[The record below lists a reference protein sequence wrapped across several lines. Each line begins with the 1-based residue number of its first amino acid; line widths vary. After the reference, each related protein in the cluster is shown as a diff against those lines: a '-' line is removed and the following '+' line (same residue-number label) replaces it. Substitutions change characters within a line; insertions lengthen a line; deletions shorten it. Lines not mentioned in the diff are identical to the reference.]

1 MKKFLFV
8 LVSLVSMLCV
18 SCGNDNSF
26 VDEPQNT
33 SQNIVGHWKSN
44 IVTDFYVPAY
54 LLGVSY
60 NNSDDMVNLI
70 YNYDIEF
77 YFSED
82 KSVIIKLIFHNCKI
96 IESSKTNTCDLSD
109 LKPQYI
115 FGTYSDF
122 NNSIV
127 IKLNDSEYSD
137 EGDIYE
143 IEYLNVNSK
152 TLKIRETTNNFNS
165 MFWEG
170 FLLPN
175 KNAENFNYNSLSCD
189 NNGYYTF
196 NRI

>member
-1 MKKFLFV
+1 MAKERNGVVTQAVGPIIDVRFID
-8 LVSLVSMLCV
+8 
-18 SCGNDNSF
+18 GNL
-26 VDEPQNT
+26 P
-33 SQNIVGHWKSN
+33 
-44 IVTDFYVPAY
+44 
-54 LLGVSY
+54 
-60 NNSDDMVNLI
+60 
-70 YNYDIEF
+70 
-77 YFSED
+77 
-82 KSVIIKLIFHNCKI
+82 
-96 IESSKTNTCDLSD
+96 
-109 LKPQYI
+109 
-115 FGTYSDF
+115 
-122 NNSIV
+122 SILNALV

-175 KNAENFNYNSLSCD
+175 KNGENFNYNSLSCD